1 MKIEVPKILKPMQLS
16 EYAEA
21 FGERAVMVWV
31 NPPVGEILEFIE
43 ISKQKDNDEE
53 QARRALEIIAGWW
66 SQGDETWDVEDL
78 ISLAKETAPTDPLLW
93 PWMRNRTVAM
103 IFDHRRME
111 KKS

>member
-1 MKIEVPKILKPMQLS
+1 MKIEVPKVLKPLRLS

-31 NPPVGEILEFIE
+31 NPPVGEILEFID
-43 ISKQKDNDEE
+43 ISKQTTAEEE
-53 QARRALEIIAGWW
+53 QVKRALEIIANWW
-66 SQGDETWDVEDL
+66 SQGNERWNVEDL
-78 ISLAKETAPTDPLLW
+78 IALAKETAPTDPLLW